1 MRPGV
6 GRGTPT
12 ARVPTRMGLRAMLP
26 VWALAWIGCAQEGP
40 PPGSLPDARPPQV
53 ERIVPGRDS
62 IVPGFDDDAKIRFD
76 EPVNLS
82 SAVERQLKVSP
93 AELYDIGTNF
103 SEVSFKPRTGWRDGV
118 VYCFE
123 LEPGISDL
131 LNNRTEDPIEFCFST
146 GPPIAATRVTGRIL
160 DVLTG
165 RPAAEGRVH
174 FLALPADSTP
184 YAAQVDGEGSF
195 ARRALPPGGYT
206 AFGFVDQNRNLVLDR
221 HLEPHDSLLI
231 DLVPSGTLD
240 LEFQLIP
247 PDSTPPLL
255 VQVEAPDSLT
265 VRLQFD
271 DPLPRVQPEG
281 GPSVSVTDVET
292 GVTVDVVAALVGEP
306 ATVRFPGQPGEE
318 PAEEEAPPRPEEEE
332 APPAERGEV
341 QAAIPQSELPS
352 PAVSVRLAAGLPAGT
367 YRVRAEGFVNLRG
380 MVGGGDTTF
389 VYEAPA
395 ADSSALGG
403 EETEPTLPADT
414 VPADTVPPGPLPAD
428 TVPRDT
434 LRSGAGPP
442 GLSTRVGLRSAS
454 DRPIRAVP
462 GAEDWNRRGPA
473 RRSLSGIR
481 RRKPERGRP

>member
-1 MRPGV
+1 M
-6 GRGTPT
+6 
-12 ARVPTRMGLRAMLP
+12 
-26 VWALAWIGCAQEGP
+26 
-40 PPGSLPDARPPQV
+40 
-53 ERIVPGRDS
+53 
-62 IVPGFDDDAKIRFD
+62 
-76 EPVNLS
+76 
-82 SAVERQLKVSP
+82 
-93 AELYDIGTNF
+93 
-103 SEVSFKPRTGWRDGV
+103 
-118 VYCFE
+118 
-123 LEPGISDL
+123 
-131 LNNRTEDPIEFCFST
+131 
-146 GPPIAATRVTGRIL
+146 
-160 DVLTG
+160 
-165 RPAAEGRVH
+165 
-174 FLALPADSTP
+174 
-184 YAAQVDGEGSF
+184 
-195 ARRALPPGGYT
+195 
-206 AFGFVDQNRNLVLDR
+206 
-221 HLEPHDSLLI
+221 
-231 DLVPSGTLD
+231 
-240 LEFQLIP
+240 
-247 PDSTPPLL
+247 
-255 VQVEAPDSLT
+255 
-265 VRLQFD
+265 
-271 DPLPRVQPEG
+271 
-281 GPSVSVTDVET
+281 SVTDVET

-318 PAEEEAPPRPEEEE
+318 PAEEEAPLPRPEEEE
-332 APPAERGEV
+332 APLAGRGEV

-473 RRSLSGIR
+473 RRSLSGHRSGVGNRSEALCER
-481 RRKPERGRP
+481 RLRPPSRAALRGRALGGTSGAGVD

>member
-12 ARVPTRMGLRAMLP
+12 AGVPTRMGLRAMLP

-146 GPPIAATRVTGRIL
+146 GPPIRGHPRHRPDPRCAHRPTRRGGACAFSRSPGGFHTVRRPGGRGGELRAASSAARRIHCLRVRGPEPEPGAR
-160 DVLTG
+160 
-165 RPAAEGRVH
+165 
-174 FLALPADSTP
+174 STP
-184 YAAQVDGEGSF
+184 GAARF
-195 ARRALPPGGYT
+195 
-206 AFGFVDQNRNLVLDR
+206 
-221 HLEPHDSLLI
+221 SLLI

-255 VQVEAPDSLT
+255 VQVDE
-265 VRLQFD
+265 
-271 DPLPRVQPEG
+271 
-281 GPSVSVTDVET
+281 
-292 GVTVDVVAALVGEP
+292 
-306 ATVRFPGQPGEE
+306 
-318 PAEEEAPPRPEEEE
+318 RPT
-332 APPAERGEV
+332 A
-341 QAAIPQSELPS
+341 
-352 PAVSVRLAAGLPAGT
+352 
-367 YRVRAEGFVNLRG
+367 
-380 MVGGGDTTF
+380 
-389 VYEAPA
+389 
-395 ADSSALGG
+395 
-403 EETEPTLPADT
+403 
-414 VPADTVPPGPLPAD
+414 
-428 TVPRDT
+428 
-434 LRSGAGPP
+434 
-442 GLSTRVGLRSAS
+442 
-454 DRPIRAVP
+454 
-462 GAEDWNRRGPA
+462 
-473 RRSLSGIR
+473 
-481 RRKPERGRP
+481 